1 MSKRGIDA
9 ATSNTT
15 TFHVVDGNK
24 KIVASVTLYSDYGWL
39 KSYIKASHEV
49 ADLLNDLAAASPTNP
64 SASSQSWTDELSLV
78 TRAQTLLARI
88 EGGTV

>member
-9 ATSNTT
+9 ATPSTT

-49 ADLLNDLAAASPTNP
+49 AALLNELAAAWPTNP
-64 SASSQSWTDELSLV
+64 LA
-78 TRAQTLLARI
+78 TRAQALIARI
-88 EGGTV
+88 EGGTE